1 MDATCAIQASIHVFS
16 LVRKYVSRI
25 LGTYHPYGSPGFLSG
40 VVLEG
45 MWFYSVLC
53 LRLDNFQ
60 LLTM

>member
-1 MDATCAIQASIHVFS
+1 MD
-16 LVRKYVSRI
+16 R
-25 LGTYHPYGSPGFLSG
+25 PGFLSG